1 MGVAPYSWP
10 HEREWKP
17 GLYDKRANLG
27 IWFALIVY
35 SIFYIGITL
44 NIGPELLFGE
54 LLFVFLFLT
63 CVLAILVAFFIVGQT
78 VRRDV
83 RVEEIKYFD
92 IPPERLSEVVYDLLM
107 ADSIHHTRDGPHIPR
122 EDYWLDTFTLIGPHW
137 DGITLVVER
146 NPLIA
151 RVDLACVT
159 IRGMSRSTEQIND
172 IEERIDGVAMG
183 ELLDR
188 YEGNIRRDRP
198 NLVLY
203 GDDAGGFSNTKAPVP
218 TESHKPYEPRDP

>member
-10 HEREWKP
+10 HQREWKP
-17 GLYDKRANLG
+17 GIYDKRANLG

-35 SIFYIGITL
+35 SIFYIGFTL
-44 NIGPELLFGE
+44 NAGLDLLLGEFLIG
-54 LLFVFLFLT
+54 FLFLT
-63 CVLAILVAFFIVGQT
+63 FILALVVAFFIIGQT

-92 IPPERLSEVVYDLLM
+92 IQPERLSRVVLQVLK
-107 ADSIHHTRDGPHIPR
+107 DSAIRHTRSGPHVKR
-122 EDYWLDTFTLIGPHW
+122 EDYWIDTFALVGHPW
-137 DGITLVVER
+137 DGISLEVER

-159 IRGMSRSTEQIND
+159 VRGMSRSTEHID
-172 IEERIDGVAMG
+172 DLKDRIDGAAMG

-188 YEGNIRRDRP
+188 FETNRLEDRP
-198 NLVLY
+198 DLVVY
-203 GDDAGGFSNTKAPVP
+203 GEDRSGP
-218 TESHKPYEPRDP
+218 TIRSSPEAKESGKPYEPRDP